1 MLLIYVPLLKPCL
14 SLPCR
19 QKEWLRIKQVIQE
32 HMDFRSSR
40 LPPGTYANTVN
51 AANAALANQKAI
63 TERNIASRNKS
74 RPGTGTGE
82 KAANGQGG
90 EGNATT
96 VAAPAPEHVVLANPN
111 LQDGT

>member
-1 MLLIYVPLLKPCL
+1 
-14 SLPCR
+14 
-19 QKEWLRIKQVIQE
+19 
-32 HMDFRSSR
+32 MDFRSSR

-82 KAANGQGG
+82 KTASGQGG
-90 EGNATT
+90 EGTATT
-96 VAAPAPEHVVLANPN
+96 VAAPEPVALANPN
-111 LQDGT
+111 LQDGTLIVTIVYHP